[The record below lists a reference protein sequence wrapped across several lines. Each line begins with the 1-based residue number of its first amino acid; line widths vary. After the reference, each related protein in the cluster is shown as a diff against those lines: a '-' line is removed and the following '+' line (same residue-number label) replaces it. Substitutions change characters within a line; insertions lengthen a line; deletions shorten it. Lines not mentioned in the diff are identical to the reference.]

1 MRDEWLWL
9 RASPTEDPANITRKK
24 RNEEAGKNFLPE
36 IVLLILS
43 SIPVRTGK
51 RQGSEK
57 EQLRNS
63 MKILIV
69 EDEPRV
75 ASFIKEGLEEQE
87 YQTAVAYD
95 GLSGEKAAL
104 EEDIDLI
111 LLDLILPG
119 KSGID
124 VCRAVKEKK
133 PDLPILMLT
142 AMSTTVDKVKGFDAG
157 ADDYLVKPFDF
168 PELLARIRSLLKRRT
183 SAVPQQESLR
193 VANLELDLLRKVA
206 IRGEQVIGLTAKEFA
221 LLEFFMRNKGRV
233 VSRTDISEKVWDITY
248 DTGTN
253 IVEVYVNIL
262 RKKIDRDF
270 EPKLI
275 HTRIGLGYI
284 FTDS

>member
-1 MRDEWLWL
+1 
-9 RASPTEDPANITRKK
+9 
-24 RNEEAGKNFLPE
+24 
-36 IVLLILS
+36 
-43 SIPVRTGK
+43 
-51 RQGSEK
+51 
-57 EQLRNS
+57 
-63 MKILIV
+63 MKILII

-75 ASFIKEGLEEQE
+75 ASFIKKGLEEKE
-87 YQTAVAYD
+87 YETMVAYD
-95 GLSGEKAAL
+95 GLTGEQAAL
-104 EEDIDLI
+104 LEAIDLVI
-111 LLDLILPG
+111 LDLILPG
-119 KSGID
+119 KGGID

-168 PELLARIRSLLKRRT
+168 PELLARIKSLLKRRIT
-183 SAVPQQESLR
+183 SRQQPESLR
-193 VANLELDLLRKVA
+193 VANLELDMRRKVA
-206 IRGEQVIGLTAKEFA
+206 IRGGHTIELTAKEFT
-221 LLEFFMRNKGRV
+221 LLEYFMRNSGRV
-233 VSRTDISEKVWDITY
+233 LSRSDISEQVWDITY